1 MPRVKLIGQVAAVG
15 LVAAL
20 FGLLVWKVTHQD
32 DPRGVA
38 AKLERGERPLAPS
51 FTLQRL
57 DEDGKLSLASLRGK
71 VVVLNFWASWC
82 SPCKKE
88 MPRFEAAWQRY
99 RNQGVTFVGVATT
112 DFSGDSKQ
120 FLDRY
125 GVTYPNVRDGSGRVL
140 VNYGGLPIPWT
151 YFIGPEGRV
160 ESFVHGEVTAE
171 ELERGIE
178 GALQT

>member
-1 MPRVKLIGQVAAVG
+1 MARLKLIGQVGAVV

-20 FGLLVWKVTHQD
+20 FGLLAWRVTHQD
-32 DPRGVA
+32 EPRGVA

-57 DEDGKLSLASLRGK
+57 DEDGKLSLDSLRGK

-82 SPCKKE
+82 NPCKKE

-99 RNQGVTFVGVATT
+99 RDQGVAFVGVATT
-112 DFSGDSKQ
+112 DFSGDSKR
-120 FLDRY
+120 FLERY
-125 GVTYPNVRDGSGRVL
+125 GVTFPNVRDGSGRLL
-140 VNYGGLPIPWT
+140 VRYGGLPIPWT
-151 YFIGPEGRV
+151 YFIGPDGRV
-160 ESFVHGEVTAE
+160 ASFIHGEVNEE

-178 GALQT
+178 EALRA